1 MVAILPLE
9 LLTPAEMARADALAV
24 QAGVPSLDLME
35 AAGRAVA
42 QEIMRRWERRA
53 TLVLCGPGNNG
64 GDGFV
69 VARHLRDNG
78 WPVAVALLGSRDRL
92 SGDAAIMAERWQGP
106 IGRAEPARLAGHEL
120 LVDGLFG
127 AGLSRELGDEAG
139 ALVKHVNDSGIP
151 VAAIDLPSGIDGT
164 TGAVRGAAINA
175 EVTITFF
182 RLKPGHLL
190 LPGRDHCGET
200 VVADIGIPSA
210 VLEAIKPV
218 ILRNDPSL
226 WRDSLLQPPAAH
238 KYQRGHA
245 IMLSGGPWNTGAA
258 RLAAVAALR
267 VGAGLVT
274 LVSPPAALPIN
285 AAHLTAVMLE
295 GIENAEE
302 LGALLARRKA
312 RAVGLGPG
320 LEPDEATRAM
330 VLAAL
335 ASGCAVV
342 LDAGALTAFEGKAE
356 VLAAAIMADPA
367 RPVVLTPHEGE
378 FRRLFD
384 PSVAEIPAKWERAAA
399 AARQIG
405 AVVVLKG
412 RDTVIA
418 AADGRVAINDN
429 APPTLA
435 TAGSG
440 DVLCGAVLGL
450 LAQGADGFAAAAAA
464 VWLHGDAAAAFG
476 PGLIAEDLPD
486 LLPLALGHATT

>member
-1 MVAILPLE
+1 MVATLPLE
-9 LLTPAEMARADALAV
+9 LLTPAEMAGADVLAV
-24 QAGVPSLDLME
+24 EAGVPSLDLME
-35 AAGRAVA
+35 TAGRVVA
-42 QEIMRRWERRA
+42 QEIARRWERCA

-69 VARHLRDNG
+69 VARHLGDNG
-78 WPVAVALLGSRDRL
+78 WPVAVALLGNRDRL
-92 SGDAAIMAERWQGP
+92 SGDAAIMADRWQGP
-106 IGRAEPARLAGHEL
+106 IDGAELARLTGRQL

-127 AGLSRELGDEAG
+127 AGLSRDLDEDA
-139 ALVKHVNDSGIP
+139 AMLVKHVNDSGMP

-175 EVTITFF
+175 SVTITFF

-210 VLEAIKPV
+210 VLDVIKPL
-218 ILRNDPSL
+218 IHRNDPSL
-226 WRDSLLQPPAAH
+226 WRRSLLQPPAAH

-258 RLAAVAALR
+258 RLAAIAALR

-274 LVSPPAALPIN
+274 LASPPAALPIN

-295 GIENAEE
+295 GIENAEA
-302 LGALLARRKA
+302 LRVLLARRKA

-342 LDAGALTAFEGKAE
+342 LDAGALTAFEGKAAT
-356 VLAAAIMADPA
+356 LAAAIMADPA

-378 FRRLFD
+378 FRRLFG
-384 PSVAEIPAKWERAAA
+384 PTVAEIPAKWGRAAE
-399 AARQIG
+399 AARQTG

-418 AADGRVAINDN
+418 AADGRVVINDN

-464 VWLHGDAAAAFG
+464 VWLHGNAAAAFG
-476 PGLIAEDLPD
+476 PGLIAEDLPG